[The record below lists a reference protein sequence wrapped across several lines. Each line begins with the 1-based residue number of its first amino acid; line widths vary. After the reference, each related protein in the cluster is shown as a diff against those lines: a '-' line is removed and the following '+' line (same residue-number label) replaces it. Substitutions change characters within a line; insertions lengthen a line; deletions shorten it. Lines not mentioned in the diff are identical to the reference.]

1 MMIMVMLHYY
11 ASRVISGELN
21 DNWIFDGI
29 DGAYVLTGFLVDESD
44 MILPD
49 NYKGQGYSIG
59 KEAFFG
65 CSGLISVTIGDN
77 VTSIGNSAF
86 SGCSG
91 LTSVEIGNSVTN
103 IGTSTF
109 YNCKT

>member
-1 MMIMVMLHYY
+1 
-11 ASRVISGELN
+11 
-21 DNWIFDGI
+21 
-29 DGAYVLTGFLVDESD
+29 

-77 VTSIGNSAF
+77 VTSIGNSTF

-109 YNCKT
+109 YNCKNIRTVVNHSDLKITIAVR